1 MKPEKSDQ
9 TDEGYVEQRF
19 EEPLFMKDW
28 SDDRKAGNKKKILNY
43 LTTLINNFNKRIC
56 LSNIIMHTCI
66 KNCKS
71 SR

>member
-19 EEPLFMKDW
+19 EEPLFMRDW
-28 SDDRKAGNKKKILNY
+28 SDDRKAGNKKTSNY
-43 LTTLINNFNKRIC
+43 LTAFINNFNERIC
-56 LSNIIMHTCI
+56 LSNIIMHTCF

>member
-28 SDDRKAGNKKKILNY
+28 SDDRKAGKRQANRR
-43 LTTLINNFNKRIC
+43 LIDYNLMMK
-56 LSNIIMHTCI
+56 L
-66 KNCKS
+66 
-71 SR
+71 